1 MRYLLGVDLGG
12 SSVKATLLSE
22 QGQTAATA
30 SEEYLT
36 YYPRDRWAEHNPEEL
51 YAAFCKVTRRLLA
64 ECGVPKGEIIALA
77 VSAASQSG
85 IYLDENDQVHS
96 QCYLLGG
103 YARHGVCA
111 GV

>member
-36 YYPRDRWAEHNPEEL
+36 YY
-51 YAAFCKVTRRLLA
+51 RL
-64 ECGVPKGEIIALA
+64 
-77 VSAASQSG
+77 
-85 IYLDENDQVHS
+85 
-96 QCYLLGG
+96 
-103 YARHGVCA
+103 
-111 GV
+111 

>member
-51 YAAFCKVTRRLLA
+51 YAAF
-64 ECGVPKGEIIALA
+64 
-77 VSAASQSG
+77 
-85 IYLDENDQVHS
+85 
-96 QCYLLGG
+96 
-103 YARHGVCA
+103 
-111 GV
+111 